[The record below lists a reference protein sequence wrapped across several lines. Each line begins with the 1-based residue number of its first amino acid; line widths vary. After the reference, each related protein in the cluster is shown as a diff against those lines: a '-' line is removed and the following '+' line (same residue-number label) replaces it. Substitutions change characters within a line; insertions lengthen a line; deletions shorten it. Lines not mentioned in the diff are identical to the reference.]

1 MKPKTNREA
10 RNNENIIR
18 QVQKLMEQKGR
29 ATQESARK
37 LMLADM
43 KNIQSTTIRE
53 ALHYFATKYWNDLAR
68 PTLMSLACEAVG
80 SDCQSVAA
88 ITVPI
93 MLITAGMDLHDDVID
108 ESAEKNGRPTVYG
121 KFGKDITLLA
131 GDALLFKGFMYLRSA
146 LQSIKTEK
154 AKEVARIVQNTFFEL
169 GDAEA
174 LELQLK
180 TKIDVDPEEYLSIV
194 KRKAADVE
202 AYTHTSALLGGG
214 SKEEVKALRDYG
226 RILGMLTILR
236 DDLID
241 TYDQEELLH
250 RLKSET
256 VPVAVL
262 YAAQD
267 PEVET
272 KIKAIMCTKK
282 MTVQDMAKLIH
293 IAEEGGGVAKTE
305 QRINNLVR
313 QGLLALKP
321 IKRKRGELTLLVN
334 MMKTV

>member
-1 MKPKTNREA
+1 
-10 RNNENIIR
+10 
-18 QVQKLMEQKGR
+18 MEQKGR

-37 LMLADM
+37 LMLEDL
-43 KNIQSTTIRE
+43 KNIQSTTIKE
-53 ALHYFATKYWNDLAR
+53 ALHYFATEYWSDLAR

-80 SDCQSVAA
+80 GNCQTVTA
-88 ITVPI
+88 IIVPI

-108 ESAEKNGRPTVYG
+108 ESTEKNGRPTVYG

-131 GDALLFKGFMYLRSA
+131 GDALLFKGFMYLGSA

-154 AKEVARIVQNTFFEL
+154 AEEVARIVQNTFFEL

-180 TKIDVDPEEYLSIV
+180 TKIDADPEEYLCIV

-250 RLKSET
+250 RLENET
-256 VPVAVL
+256 VPISIL

-267 PEVET
+267 PEAKT
-272 KIKAIMCTKK
+272 KINAVIRAKK
-282 MTVQDMAKLIH
+282 MTAQDMTKLIR
-293 IAEEGGGVAKTE
+293 IAEKGGGVAKTE